1 MRINRSEDS
10 DERGGPNL
18 TSLIDML
25 FLLII
30 FFLVSSAFVEEEKDL
45 EVELSRARSAP
56 ALTAPQS
63 PVVLNVRRDGTILL
77 GTQPIALADLLPRLQ
92 AIQLDSP
99 GRMVQIRGD
108 RRVPYEYVV
117 AVHAAVAEA
126 GFRRVDYKCLTASD
140 AP

>member
-1 MRINRSEDS
+1 MRIDRSHES
-10 DERGGPNL
+10 DEKGGPNL

-63 PVVLNVRRDGTILL
+63 PVIINVRRDGSILL
-77 GTQPIALADLLPRLQ
+77 GTTPLPLPDLLPRLQ

-99 GRMVQIRGD
+99 GRMIQIRGD

-126 GFRRVDYKCLTASD
+126 GFRRVDYKCLSA
-140 AP
+140 AQ